1 MNPYTFKLDK
11 MSDDVEPK
19 DDLTYLH
26 SIVLL
31 KFNLRVKFGWVLV
44 LGYGYVSKTLWNC
57 TICALSI
64 CNNIPMRVMI

>member
-31 KFNLRVKFGWVLV
+31 KFNLRVKFG
-44 LGYGYVSKTLWNC
+44 
-57 TICALSI
+57 
-64 CNNIPMRVMI
+64 